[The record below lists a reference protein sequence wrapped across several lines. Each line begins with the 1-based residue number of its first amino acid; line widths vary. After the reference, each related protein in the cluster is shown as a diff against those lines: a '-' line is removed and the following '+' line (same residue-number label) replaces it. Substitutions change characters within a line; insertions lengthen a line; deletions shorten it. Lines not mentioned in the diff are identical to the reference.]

1 MISDLIFSRFKK
13 NVGGGSADEL
23 FVSRL
28 PVVLWIGMV
37 FAAGL
42 ILQNFIRFDLV
53 GSLAFGVIT
62 ALHIDVHWHA
72 HRWAKSHPWIYF
84 ILQHFLIWI
93 AALSVPQG
101 YQAVIIGFFP
111 ILAAQSTAAF
121 DLRKK
126 VAVVL
131 FANAGSFVSLVFVLG
146 KVHDLALLL
155 PLFGLM
161 LVVVIAYA
169 VLFFNQVHARV
180 RTQAFLSDLE
190 KAHRKVEELALA
202 NERQRMA
209 RDLHDTLA
217 QGVAGLIMQLEAAEA
232 FLMQGNTERTGT
244 IIRMSMSQARTTLAD
259 ARRAIDNLRAKSA
272 SDLDFREAAEAEIE
286 RFVQAIGLRVYT
298 DIQVTRSPSRVAAE
312 HLLRIL
318 SECLTNVAKHARAGK
333 VWVSLSE
340 RGDLLDMEI
349 RDNGNGFDTNQIGK
363 QAGHYGILGMQER
376 VRLIGGKLNLFSGSE
391 GTRVQVEIP
400 LSKGEKA

>member
-1 MISDLIFSRFKK
+1 
-13 NVGGGSADEL
+13 
-23 FVSRL
+23 
-28 PVVLWIGMV
+28 MV

-42 ILQNFIRFDLV
+42 ILQNFIRFNLL
-53 GSLAFGVIT
+53 GSLAFGMIT
-62 ALHIDVHWHA
+62 AFHIDVHWHA
-72 HRWAKSHPWIYF
+72 HRWARSYPWIYF
-84 ILQHFLIWI
+84 IVQHFLVWI

-111 ILAAQSTAAF
+111 ILAAQSIAAF

-131 FANAGSFVSLVFVLG
+131 FVNAGSFVSLVFVLG
-146 KVHDLALLL
+146 QVHDLALLL

-180 RTQAFLSDLE
+180 RTQAFLNDLE
-190 KAHRKVEELALA
+190 QAHRKVEELTLA

-232 FLMQGNTERTGT
+232 FLIQGNTERTGT
-244 IIRMSMSQARTTLAD
+244 IIRLSMSQARTTLAD

-286 RFVQAIGLRVYT
+286 RFVQAIGLRVHT
-298 DIQVTRSPSRVAAE
+298 DIQTIGSPSRVAAE
-312 HLLRIL
+312 HLLQIL

-340 RGDLLDMEI
+340 RGNLLDMEI
-349 RDNGNGFDTNQIGK
+349 RDNGTGFDTSQIGK
-363 QAGHYGILGMQER
+363 QAGHYGILGMRER
-376 VRLIGGKLNLFSGSE
+376 VRLIGGKLDLFSGSE
-391 GTRVQVEIP
+391 GTRVQVEVP
-400 LSKGEKA
+400 LSKGETG